1 MVRIETALN
10 AALQANKGCSIQC
23 SAFFGS
29 SALSAGV
36 GWSFGTASVLRK
48 CAIRAFYRFWVS
60 ENREFKIDFPKN
72 RERVSEKGPAQ
83 TLPPYF
89 YG

>member
-10 AALQANKGCSIQC
+10 AALWANKGGYILCSD
-23 SAFFGS
+23 FLGS

-36 GWSFGTASVLRK
+36 GWSFGTAYVLRK

-60 ENREFKIDFPKN
+60 ENREFKIDFPKK
-72 RERVSEKGPAQ
+72 RERIFAKGPMQ
-83 TLPPYF
+83 TTPPYF